1 VSVIG
6 VAAEESTVLKSA
18 MMPVKLACVLQH
30 AHNHT
35 VPASQGGKGRKEG
48 QDSVRGKDDGEEG
61 GGNARGAGL
70 HTVLLKTSNDM
81 RRDQLI
87 LGCIR

>member
-1 VSVIG
+1 MSVIG

-18 MMPVKLACVLQH
+18 MMPVKLACVLQQR
-30 AHNHT
+30 HNKT
-35 VPASQGGKGRKEG
+35 VPASEGGKGRNED
-48 QDSVRGKDDGEEG
+48 QDSFRGKDDQEGSGE
-61 GGNARGAGL
+61 NAKGDGL

>member
-1 VSVIG
+1 MSVIG

-18 MMPVKLACVLQH
+18 MMPVKLACVLQQRL
-30 AHNHT
+30 NKT
-35 VPASQGGKGRKEG
+35 VPASEGGKGRKED
-48 QDSVRGKDDGEEG
+48 QDSFRGKDDREG
-61 GGNARGAGL
+61 GGKNAKGGGL